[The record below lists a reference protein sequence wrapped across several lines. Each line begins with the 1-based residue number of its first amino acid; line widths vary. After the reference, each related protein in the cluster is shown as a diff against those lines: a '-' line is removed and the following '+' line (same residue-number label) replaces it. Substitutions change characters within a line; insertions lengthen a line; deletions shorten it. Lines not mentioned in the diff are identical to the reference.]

1 MRHDEDDDD
10 SDDWDDED
18 TDDDGYVPCPHCG
31 EPMYEE
37 AGYCSSCETW
47 ISREDVPR
55 KPLPAWTVV
64 MVLMCLAGL
73 VCGALFLF

>member
-1 MRHDEDDDD
+1 MRHDDKDD
-10 SDDWDDED
+10 DDWDDED

-37 AGYCSSCETW
+37 SGYCSSCDRW

-55 KPLPAWTVV
+55 QPLPAWMVV
-64 MVLMCLAGL
+64 LVLMALAGL
-73 VCGALFLF
+73 VVSALRLM